1 MNRGTLTVA
10 LKECIHFSK
19 FHWNF
24 FYMLVDHLKKL
35 QFMRMRYKFQIFPEA
50 TEEDKV
56 WNWDH
61 VFTEI
66 ASELQAQWDAN
77 DPDNISEP
85 IVA

>member
-1 MNRGTLTVA
+1 MITLFLQDGDVD
-10 LKECIHFSK
+10 LKLLTR
-19 FHWNF
+19 
-24 FYMLVDHLKKL
+24 YLVSEA
-35 QFMRMRYKFQIFPEA
+35 EA

-77 DPDNISEP
+77 DPDNVAEP
-85 IVA
+85 IAT